1 MDEFWSVLGLE
12 PTRDSAAIKRAYAE
26 QTKLCHPEEDPE
38 GFLVLQPEKPEAE
51 EPAFLLIGEPGW
63 SLTDRPPLL
72 DEGPNPFADHE
83 AARAFLSPRCLEQP
97 LAWSFT
103 GWHGSG

>member
-38 GFLVLQPEKPEAE
+38 GFLVLRQAYQ
-51 EPAFLLIGEPGW
+51 
-63 SLTDRPPLL
+63 
-72 DEGPNPFADHE
+72 
-83 AARAFLSPRCLEQP
+83 RA
-97 LAWSFT
+97 LA
-103 GWHGSG
+103 